1 MSALSELAAG
11 ALARGD
17 ALTALSLAGRLH
29 GASSL
34 LLRGVAYAQ
43 LGDMDLAR
51 STLQRCLAA
60 GPSTLE
66 GARAEAAL
74 VEIAVACDPPRA
86 AAGAARASVT
96 RLTRLGDLRNATMQ
110 QLVLARIEVLLGR
123 LAEARALVDAVALR
137 PLAADLRAVAWLA
150 SAELAIRE
158 GAATIARTALTRAR
172 RTLHRSPHA
181 LLSRAL
187 SALEA
192 ELVLPVARLQTS
204 VGIEA
209 VDLFAVERA
218 ARGALL
224 VDACRCV
231 VVRGSVHL
239 ALARRP
245 VIFRLLRLL
254 AQAWP
259 EPASRDELARE
270 GFAVRHLNPSHRARL
285 RVEMGRL
292 RILLRPLAASVEAT
306 STGYVLR
313 APGAMGAVKVLLPL
327 AEDESARA
335 AFLLGD
341 GAAWSTRQLA
351 EHAGISMRTAQR
363 ALAALLAKGEV
374 VRVGAGSSLRYLRP
388 GAPIASRMLLLGL
401 VH

>member
-51 STLQRCLAA
+51 TTLERCLAV
-60 GPSTLE
+60 GPSPLE
-66 GARAEAAL
+66 RARVEAAL

-96 RLTRLGDLRNATMQ
+96 RLTRLGDHRNAAMQ
-110 QLVLARIEVLLGR
+110 QLVWARLEVLLGR
-123 LAEARALVDAVALR
+123 LAEARELVDAVVER
-137 PLAADLRAVAWLA
+137 PLAPDLRAAAWLA

-158 GAATIARTALTRAR
+158 GAATTARTALTRAR
-172 RTLHRSPHA
+172 RTLLRSPHA

-187 SALEA
+187 GALEA
-192 ELVLPVARLQTS
+192 ELVRPVARLQTS
-204 VGIEA
+204 AGIETA
-209 VDLFAVERA
+209 DLFAVEQA

-224 VDACRCV
+224 VDACRCAAE
-231 VVRGSVHL
+231 RGSVYL
-239 ALARRP
+239 ALGRRP

-259 EPASRDELARE
+259 QPAPRDDLARG
-270 GFAVRHLNPSHRARL
+270 GFDVRHLNPSHRARL

-292 RILLRPLAASVEAT
+292 RVLLRPLASSVEAT
-306 STGYVLR
+306 STGYALR
-313 APGAMGAVKVLLPL
+313 APGTVNVLLPL

-351 EHAGISMRTAQR
+351 EHAGISLRTAQR

-374 VRVGAGSSLRYLRP
+374 VRIGAGSSLRYLRP

-401 VH
+401 VPSV

>member
-43 LGDMDLAR
+43 LGDVDLAR
-51 STLQRCLAA
+51 TTLQRCLTA
-60 GPSTLE
+60 GPSPLE

-74 VEIAVACDPPRA
+74 VEIAVAHDSPRA
-86 AAGAARASVT
+86 AAHAARASVT
-96 RLTRLGDLRNATMQ
+96 RLTRLGDHRNAAMQ

-137 PLAADLRAVAWLA
+137 PLAPDLRAVAWLA

-158 GAATIARTALTRAR
+158 GAATTARTALTSAR
-172 RTLHRSPHA
+172 RTLLRSPHA

-192 ELVLPVARLQTS
+192 ELVRPLARLQTS
-204 VGIEA
+204 AGIEA
-209 VDLFAVERA
+209 ADLFAVERA
-218 ARGALL
+218 ARDALL
-224 VDACRCV
+224 VDACRCA
-231 VVRGSVHL
+231 VVRGSDHL

-259 EPASRDELARE
+259 EPAMRDDLGRE
-270 GFAVRHLNPSHRARL
+270 GFDVRHLNPSHRARL

-292 RILLRPLAASVEAT
+292 RVLLRPLAASVEAT

-313 APGAMGAVKVLLPL
+313 APGAAVKVLLPL

-388 GAPIASRMLLLGL
+388 GAPLASRMLLLGL
-401 VH
+401 VPTV

>member
-11 ALARGD
+11 ALSRGD

-43 LGDMDLAR
+43 MGDVDLAR
-51 STLQRCLAA
+51 TTLQRCLAM
-60 GPSTLE
+60 GPSSLE
-66 GARAEAAL
+66 RARAEAAL
-74 VEIAVACDPPRA
+74 VEIALAHDPPLA
-86 AAGAARASVT
+86 AARAARSSVT
-96 RLTRLGDLRNATMQ
+96 RLMRLGDARNAAMQ

-123 LAEARALVDAVALR
+123 LTEARALVDAVVER
-137 PLAADLRAVAWLA
+137 PLAPDLRAAAWLA

-158 GAATIARTALTRAR
+158 GSAIGARQALARAR
-172 RTLHRSPHA
+172 RTLVHAPHA

-187 SALEA
+187 TALES
-192 ELVLPVARLQTS
+192 ELLRPLARLRTQAG
-204 VGIEA
+204 VA
-209 VDLFAVERA
+209 LADLFAVEQA
-218 ARGALL
+218 AKSALL
-224 VDACRCV
+224 VDACRCMALRGPSV
-231 VVRGSVHL
+231 V

-259 EPASRDELARE
+259 EPASRDALARE
-270 GFAVRHLNPSHRARL
+270 AFEARQVNPSHRARL

-292 RILLRPLAASVEAT
+292 RVLLRPLASSVEAT
-306 STGYVLR
+306 ASGYALR
-313 APGAMGAVKVLLPL
+313 SRGEVKLLLPL
-327 AEDESARA
+327 AEDETSRA

-351 EHAGISMRTAQR
+351 EHAGISLRTAQR
-363 ALAALLAKGEV
+363 ALATLVAKNEV
-374 VRVGAGSSLRYLRP
+374 VRVGAGSGLRYLRP
-388 GAPIASRMLLLGL
+388 GAPVASRMLLLGL
-401 VH
+401 VPSA